1 MESSKS
7 LEQEGLLLVVGE
19 SQSFNGLGSLV
30 SSVLDSLGGVA
41 ETSLSILVLEDFV
54 VSVIGLVVDRENVFS
69 VESLLGLRLSFVHS
83 EANTVIG
90 SETLGGSVVESSK
103 VQWVGGERIK
113 STLGSV
119 WSSNETGR
127 MFSQLP

>member
-69 VESLLGLRLSFVHS
+69 VESLLGL
-83 EANTVIG
+83 
-90 SETLGGSVVESSK
+90 
-103 VQWVGGERIK
+103 
-113 STLGSV
+113 
-119 WSSNETGR
+119 
-127 MFSQLP
+127 